1 MTSSWQWRVTSA
13 SSLFFRSSASQLML
27 YLKFRTFWNYFLRAV
42 IFTSNSYQPLLC
54 CFTILTTYICG
65 PPPAICLQGR
75 INFGVDGQEVNGSLA
90 HMCWLRPLY
99 GWKSQTQ
106 TKAWRQFC
114 DVLNASPVFCV
125 SCKILQVL
133 FVHFAL
139 IYQKYKSPFF
149 ATNSQHSTAP
159 ERYFFRCAS
168 ISWFQVVIQ
177 WVIHAFRLAY
187 LRVFQSYFNKIE
199 IDRYLAF

>member
-1 MTSSWQWRVTSA
+1 MTSSWQLIVTSA
-13 SSLFFRSSASQLML
+13 SSLFLRSSASQLML
-27 YLKFRTFWNYFLRAV
+27 YLKFRTFWNYFLRAE

-75 INFGVDGQEVNGSLA
+75 INFGVGGQEVSGSLA

-99 GWKSQTQ
+99 CWKSQTQ

-114 DVLNASPVFCV
+114 DVLNAAPVFCV

-139 IYQKYKSPFF
+139 IYQKYKSPFL
-149 ATNSQHSTAP
+149 QPIVSTSP
-159 ERYFFRCAS
+159 PLSDTFFS
-168 ISWFQVVIQ
+168 IRLISIDIWL
-177 WVIHAFRLAY
+177 FR
-187 LRVFQSYFNKIE
+187 
-199 IDRYLAF
+199 